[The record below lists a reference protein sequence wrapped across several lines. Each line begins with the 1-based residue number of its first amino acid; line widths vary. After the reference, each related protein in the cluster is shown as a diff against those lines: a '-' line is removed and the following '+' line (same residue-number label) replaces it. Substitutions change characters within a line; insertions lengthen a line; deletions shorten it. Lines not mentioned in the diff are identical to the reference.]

1 MHAGNAPNP
10 NANVP
15 DSNRLTITRRDG
27 GTDALSMDVF
37 SVSNDSFLKSS
48 LGFLPWVKASAA
60 QDARWEVDYAL
71 GAAALLPPLAPTT
84 ELRLAMGRA
93 GTPGFLGLI
102 ESEVDAPAFTRFSR
116 VLYEGGLLTS
126 THNTW
131 GDWLASLSHKVPELL
146 EKQPNALSFDANDL
160 VSKQTFSSRTHTGP
174 AALKP
179 FAEMAVRRANSSCA
193 TDAPKKVEGRA
204 RKPLIETVCARSQS
218 TRRPRPSTFR
228 GIS

>member
-1 MHAGNAPNP
+1 MQAGNAPNP

-48 LGFLPWVKASAA
+48 LGFLPWAKASAA

-93 GTPGFLGLI
+93 GTPGFLLPWVSNLI
-102 ESEVDAPAFTRFSR
+102 ENLKYFDCCH
-116 VLYEGGLLTS
+116 LIQI
-126 THNTW
+126 W
-131 GDWLASLSHKVPELL
+131 G
-146 EKQPNALSFDANDL
+146 N
-160 VSKQTFSSRTHTGP
+160 
-174 AALKP
+174 
-179 FAEMAVRRANSSCA
+179 
-193 TDAPKKVEGRA
+193 
-204 RKPLIETVCARSQS
+204 
-218 TRRPRPSTFR
+218 
-228 GIS
+228 

>member
-1 MHAGNAPNP
+1 MQAGNAPNP

-48 LGFLPWVKASAA
+48 LGFLPWAKASAA

-102 ESEVDAPAFTRFSR
+102 ESEIDAPPW
-116 VLYEGGLLTS
+116 V
-126 THNTW
+126 
-131 GDWLASLSHKVPELL
+131 
-146 EKQPNALSFDANDL
+146 
-160 VSKQTFSSRTHTGP
+160 
-174 AALKP
+174 
-179 FAEMAVRRANSSCA
+179 
-193 TDAPKKVEGRA
+193 
-204 RKPLIETVCARSQS
+204 
-218 TRRPRPSTFR
+218 
-228 GIS
+228 